1 MNKLV
6 RGWNFIRRHKYLIT
20 TVAFVVVIGFID
32 ENNLIRRAK
41 YQYEIIMLRKEINHY
56 REMFERDTERL
67 DELQSSPDGIEK
79 VARERYLMKSPD
91 EDIYIFEKTE

>member
-41 YQYEIIMLRKEINHY
+41 
-56 REMFERDTERL
+56 
-67 DELQSSPDGIEK
+67 
-79 VARERYLMKSPD
+79 
-91 EDIYIFEKTE
+91 